1 MKNVNLVLMLLLIVA
16 AAVALPYL
24 RTTKQSGLSKPEG
37 LPWQIET
44 LPEGGSRVFGLT
56 LAKSTIRDARERFGK
71 GMYLAIVAS
80 HSELGTLEAF
90 YDEAD
95 AGGITG
101 KLALGAVLDDKTVE
115 RLKRNAVK
123 TEHLDA
129 NALQYLL
136 NADDMPVADQAP
148 IGSITFIPSARF
160 DEKTA
165 LERFGTPTER
175 IRTSAHVEHL
185 LYPEK
190 GLDLVLDSRG
200 QEILQYVA
208 PREFARLRDPLVKA
222 ATTD

>member
-24 RTTKQSGLSKPEG
+24 RGTKQSGPSKPEG
-37 LPWQIET
+37 LPWQIEI
-44 LPEGGSRVFGLT
+44 LPKGGSKVFGLT
-56 LAKSTIRDARERFGK
+56 LGKSTIREAREIFGK
-71 GMYLAIVAS
+71 GMDLAVVAT
-80 HSELGTLEAF
+80 HGEFGALEAF
-90 YDEAD
+90 YDEAN

-101 KLALGAVLDDKTVE
+101 KLILGAMLDSKTVE

-123 TEHLDA
+123 ITHLDA
-129 NALQYLL
+129 DALQFLL
-136 NADDMPVADQAP
+136 NSDDMPVADQAP
-148 IGSITFIPSARF
+148 IGTITFIPSASF

-175 IRTSAHVEHL
+175 IRASAHVEHL

-200 QEILQYVA
+200 KEILQYVA
-208 PREFARLRDPLVKA
+208 PRDFARLRDPLVKA
-222 ATTD
+222 EVTK